1 MRVPPTIVLTLMTT
15 QMLGILRFF
24 LFCHCFS
31 NSIRSKMMCECKP
44 SFFPNFLMVRDRHHV
59 SFFSIIFLSIGP
71 SSIAAILSRSASH
84 SVWPSIIVL
93 QRVFT
98 RLFWLFSPPLFLP
111 STQTISTLIFS
122 FHLSSTL
129 LLSSFHLHFL
139 NYLNA
144 IFSVHLNTL
153 ISLPSSFL
161 SPSSSSAPVSLL
173 LRSLLPFSLL

>member
-1 MRVPPTIVLTLMTT
+1 MRVPHTIVLKTT
-15 QMLGILRFF
+15 QVLGIL
-24 LFCHCFS
+24 
-31 NSIRSKMMCECKP
+31 P
-44 SFFPNFLMVRDRHHV
+44 
-59 SFFSIIFLSIGP
+59 FFSPVAALPTVFAVKIFMNANYLLFHLHIFIMYHSSPFYSCLLGLPLFLLFSPVLHLSI
-71 SSIAAILSRSASH
+71 SASH

-93 QRVFT
+93 QRVFS
-98 RLFWLFSPPLFLP
+98 RLFRLLSPLLFLP
-111 STQTISTLIFS
+111 STQTISTLISS

-144 IFSVHLNTL
+144 IFSAHLNTSVSVL
-153 ISLPSSFL
+153 SNFL